1 MLAAGSRRTRRSA
14 SRAARR
20 TVLLALVALT
30 LLWSLFPLYWM
41 LVTAFKSN
49 LEIFDL
55 GLELVPRHVTLANF
69 QEIATGTSPIG
80 RFFVNSVITSVATAV
95 VTVVFSL
102 LAAYALS
109 RLRVKGG
116 TGIMLSVL
124 SAQMFP
130 LVVLLIPLYVIFRAS
145 HLLNSYAGLVL
156 SFTSFAIP
164 LGIWLMKGFV
174 DSIPRELDEAAMI
187 DGCNTLQILRHVIV
201 PLLLPGLVAVAVF
214 AFLDAWNNL
223 LFPLTLITQV
233 DLKTLPPGLLNTV
246 SGEFKHD
253 WGGLMAAS
261 IVASVPPIVVFVL
274 LQRYLMKGLIAG
286 ALKS

>member
-1 MLAAGSRRTRRSA
+1 MAAI
-14 SRAARR
+14 AARR
-20 TVLLALVALT
+20 SRSLNRTARGVLLAVLVALT

-49 LEIFDL
+49 LDIFEL
-55 GLELVPRHVTLANF
+55 GLQLVPTRPTLANF
-69 QEIATGTSPIG
+69 EEVLTGTSPIG
-80 RFFVNSVITSVATAV
+80 RYFVNSVVTSVATAV
-95 VTVVFSL
+95 VTVVCSL

-109 RLRVKGG
+109 RLRVRGG
-116 TGIMLSVL
+116 TAILLSVL

-174 DSIPRELDEAAMI
+174 DAIPRELDEAAMI
-187 DGCNTLQILRHVIV
+187 DGCGSFQVLLHVIT

-223 LFPLTLITQV
+223 LFPLTLITQS

-261 IVASVPPIVVFVL
+261 IVASAPPIIVFVL
-274 LQRYLMKGLIAG
+274 LQRSLMKGLIAG